1 MQSGLKKTKYW
12 VVEFQFDSSLKKDV
26 LMGWNSSKN
35 TNKQIKLLFS
45 NLEDAK
51 SWCLRNNFSYDV
63 EDQSLKVIKPK
74 NYSSNFSNTRRTSW
88 TH

>member
-1 MQSGLKKTKYW
+1 MQSGLKKTKSW

-51 SWCLRNNFSYDV
+51 SWCLRNNFSYVV
-63 EDQSLKVIKPK
+63 EDQSLKAITPK

>member
-1 MQSGLKKTKYW
+1 MQSGLKKTKSW

-45 NLEDAK
+45 NLEDAE

-63 EDQSLKVIKPK
+63 EDQSLKAIKPK